1 VPYNQTI
8 IVTENQSKSPTQS
21 SSTQNSINSAAT
33 ATNQTQSNSGASM
46 NKTSQGANNVTQ
58 GASAALN
65 QTGKALSNVGNNV
78 MQGVKSLVGGG
89 K

>member
-1 VPYNQTI
+1 
-8 IVTENQSKSPTQS
+8 
-21 SSTQNSINSAAT
+21 
-33 ATNQTQSNSGASM
+33 M